1 MEEEVQ
7 EKQNNVQEGK
17 YITGIIGAILGGIIT
32 TIPWVLV
39 YVYGNMMLSI
49 LAVLI
54 AAGEFYGYKLFKG
67 KMSKGVPAILMI
79 LAIIIV
85 TVATLVIIPSL
96 LIQKEGMSISIEN
109 ISKLYKNSEFSSAM
123 VHDYMISIVFTILGA
138 SVITSN
144 LKKQIA
150 NSDGKEVKLDLNNTE
165 QTNERKKAAIELIK
179 PIFTRYDAVN
189 QEKAM
194 LKEEVLA
201 DTEDVMAKQQFTYLK
216 QLGIIK
222 KYKGKYYYSEENETK
237 QMKPKKIS
245 ALGIIGI
252 IVIVVAIIVAIVL
265 STSNIFTS
273 EQKITD
279 NTVEFEIGEKWEK
292 EDSQYEKEWNFYRY
306 INTFPV
312 SGENTTETEDYSSY
326 PAVINVFYDN
336 IDTTMV
342 SSAEDIKNSL
352 EATFDT
358 AEADAKPDEFNIEI
372 EKTDKNYDLV
382 KVRMKY
388 SKEPQG
394 IIYYYY
400 ILKEDTLVC
409 ITSSSYC
416 LDDEKELKKQTDSL
430 VNSFD
435 WL

>member
-1 MEEEVQ
+1 MEEEVK
-7 EKQNNVQEGK
+7 EKQNNVQEGN
-17 YITGIIGAILGGIIT
+17 YTSGIIGAILGGILT

-85 TVATLVIIPSL
+85 TIATLVIIPA
-96 LIQKEGMSISIEN
+96 LIIQQKGLPVSINHIME
-109 ISKLYKNSEFSSAM
+109 LYKDSKFSSAM

-165 QTNERKKAAIELIK
+165 QTNERKKLAIELIK
-179 PIFTRYDAVN
+179 PIFTKYEAVN
-189 QEKAM
+189 KEKAM

-201 DTEDVMAKQQFTYLK
+201 DTEDVMAKQQFTFLK

-237 QMKPKKIS
+237 QMKPKKFS
-245 ALGIIGI
+245 TLGIIGV
-252 IVIVVAIIVAIVL
+252 IVLVVAIIVTIVL
-265 STSNIFTS
+265 TTSNIFIS
-273 EQKITD
+273 KQKITD
-279 NTVEFEIGEKWEK
+279 NVVEFEIGKKWEK
-292 EDSQYEKEWNFYRY
+292 EESQYEKEWNFYRY
-306 INTFPV
+306 INTFP
-312 SGENTTETEDYSSY
+312 SSDENAIEEDYSSY
-326 PAVINVFYDN
+326 PAVINIFYDK

-342 SSAEDIKNSL
+342 RSPEDIKKSL
-352 EATFDT
+352 EATFD
-358 AEADAKPDEFNIEI
+358 AAQEDARPDEFNIDI
-372 EKTDKNYDLV
+372 GKTDKNYDMV

-388 SKEPQG
+388 SKEPEG
-394 IIYYYY
+394 ILYYYY

-416 LDDEKELKKQTDSL
+416 LDDEKEIEKQSESL
-430 VNSFD
+430 INSFD
-435 WL
+435 WV

>member
-1 MEEEVQ
+1 ME
-7 EKQNNVQEGK
+7 
-17 YITGIIGAILGGIIT
+17 
-32 TIPWVLV
+32 
-39 YVYGNMMLSI
+39 
-49 LAVLI
+49 
-54 AAGEFYGYKLFKG
+54 
-67 KMSKGVPAILMI
+67 
-79 LAIIIV
+79 
-85 TVATLVIIPSL
+85 
-96 LIQKEGMSISIEN
+96 
-109 ISKLYKNSEFSSAM
+109 LYKGSEFSSAM

-165 QTNERKKAAIELIK
+165 QTNERKKVAIELIK
-179 PIFTRYDAVN
+179 PIFTKYDAVN

-201 DTEDVMAKQQFTYLK
+201 DTEDVMAKQQFTFLK

-237 QMKPKKIS
+237 QMKPKKFSSIE
-245 ALGIIGI
+245 IIGAIVIAVSIISI
-252 IVIVVAIIVAIVL
+252 IVIVTL
-265 STSNIFTS
+265 NLLKPS
-273 EQKITD
+273 QKKIT
-279 NTVEFEIGEKWEK
+279 NNVVEFEIGDKWEK
-292 EDSQYEKEWNFYRY
+292 EESQYETQWNFYRY
-306 INTFPV
+306 INTFP
-312 SGENTTETEDYSSY
+312 ETEENKIDQQDYSSY

-336 IDTTMV
+336 IDTTMIKKP
-342 SSAEDIKNSL
+342 EDIKNNL
-352 EATFDT
+352 EVAFNT
-358 AEADAKPDEFNIEI
+358 AEAEAKPDEFNIDI

-416 LDDEKELKKQTDSL
+416 LEDEKELEKQSESL

-435 WL
+435 WV

>member
-7 EKQNNVQEGK
+7 EKQNNVQEGN

-109 ISKLYKNSEFSSAM
+109 ISRLYKNSEFSSGM

-179 PIFTRYDAVN
+179 PIFTKYDAVN

-201 DTEDVMAKQQFTYLK
+201 DTEDVMAKQQFTFLK

-252 IVIVVAIIVAIVL
+252 IVIVVAIIVAIVMA
-265 STSNIFTS
+265 TSNLVTS
-273 EQKITD
+273 NQKITD
-279 NTVEFEIGEKWEK
+279 NVVEFEIGEKWEK
-292 EDSQYEKEWNFYRY
+292 QDSQYEKEWNFYRY
-306 INTFPV
+306 INTFPI
-312 SGENTTETEDYSSY
+312 SEENTTEEEDYSSY
-326 PAVINVFYDN
+326 PAVINVFYDK
-336 IDTTMV
+336 IDTTMIRTP
-342 SSAEDIKNSL
+342 EDIKNSL
-352 EATFDT
+352 EATFDA
-358 AEADAKPDEFNIEI
+358 AEAGARPDEFNVDIG
-372 EKTDKNYDLV
+372 KTDKNYDMV

-388 SKEPQG
+388 SEEPQG
-394 IIYYYY
+394 ILYYYY
-400 ILKEDTLVC
+400 ILKEDNLVC

-416 LDDEKELKKQTDSL
+416 LDDEKELKKQSESL
-430 VNSFD
+430 INSFD
-435 WL
+435 WI